1 MLVYLLGSQFR
12 RKYWDNAIHPKYHAV
27 LENNYQHRNMEWLEW
42 YFWDAFSLLFSS
54 ELPYFA
60 LLAGES
66 STFLEFPKIH
76 AVDLLHPTGP
86 TVAHHGPPWPTC
98 TRKMPAQ
105 PQRPKCRCPTP
116 VVAGCDGKLWEP
128 TFGASKTILDDPD
141 KQPSE
146 KWKTQFLPNS
156 SLLNCLYHFLL
167 YDTKHSHESRAADG
181 LKQCTPVQSRASA
194 SRKVR
199 WQVVTTHDWEW

>member
-1 MLVYLLGSQFR
+1 MIGMIFLRWFFFVVLFRIAVFCSFGRWELYFFGVSQ
-12 RKYWDNAIHPKYHAV
+12 K
-27 LENNYQHRNMEWLEW
+27 
-42 YFWDAFSLLFSS
+42 
-54 ELPYFA
+54 
-60 LLAGES
+60 
-66 STFLEFPKIH
+66 H
-76 AVDLLHPTGP
+76 AVDLLHPTGQPWP
-86 TVAHHGPPWPTC
+86 TMGHHGPPWPTC

-105 PQRPKCRCPTP
+105 PRRPKCRCPTP
-116 VVAGCDGKLWEP
+116 VVAGSDGKLWDP
-128 TFGASKTILDDPD
+128 MGASKTILDDPD

-156 SLLNCLYHFLL
+156 SQSTKLSISFFGGFLYG
-167 YDTKHSHESRAADG
+167 TKHSHESRATDG

>member
-1 MLVYLLGSQFR
+1 MGQRYPSQISCCFGEQLSAQKYGMIGMIFLRCFFFVVLFR
-12 RKYWDNAIHPKYHAV
+12 IAV
-27 LENNYQHRNMEWLEW
+27 
-42 YFWDAFSLLFSS
+42 FLLFWQVRV
-54 ELPYFA
+54 
-60 LLAGES
+60 LL
-66 STFLEFPKIH
+66 FWEFPKIH

-199 WQVVTTHDWEW
+199 